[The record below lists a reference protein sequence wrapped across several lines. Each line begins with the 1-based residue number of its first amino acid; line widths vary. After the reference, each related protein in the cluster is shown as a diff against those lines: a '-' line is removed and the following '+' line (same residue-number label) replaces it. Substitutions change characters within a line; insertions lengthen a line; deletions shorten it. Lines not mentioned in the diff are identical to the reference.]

1 MKSMKKILA
10 LLLALSMV
18 LALAACGNASPAPAA
33 SSGDGAAAP
42 AATKHVKIGVGL
54 YQDSGA
60 AVTAVK
66 AYLANL
72 ESTLNCEFAYTV
84 LSTNDEALNITK
96 VQELIAAGCDGIII
110 TMDAGTEAILQE
122 CADAGVYLGGYL
134 CDFDTS
140 FRTNYDKVF
149 KNEYFVG
156 TVADGGCA
164 DEARRGYDF
173 FDSVVEYN
181 ERTPDAP
188 IRHVAMTV
196 FPAFAFPYQQSFAAQ
211 FVEKVEEYNA
221 ANPDKAIEVDPLN
234 EETDILMFRPLD
246 STYFNKHPNIDAIV
260 SICSGSFVY
269 PTMVSA
275 GVADTMKLFAAGYND
290 GDEAVFGSKGAYQ
303 MEVISGVEAI
313 TYPLV
318 LLLNKINGVQFP
330 DQPAEAERR
339 GVDVIIINSDE
350 DLEVFKN
357 SIYLDFNP
365 EHAFFTPEQVAS
377 LLAYNNPDAT
387 YAGLVDILDH
397 MAIEDIAA

>member
-1 MKSMKKILA
+1 MKSIKKALA
-10 LLLALSMV
+10 LLIVLTMV
-18 LALAACGNASPAPAA
+18 FAF
-33 SSGDGAAAP
+33 AAP
-42 AATKHVKIGVGL
+42 VAHAKARTTKIGVGL

-60 AVTAVK
+60 AVSAVK

-72 ESTLNCEFAYTV
+72 EDTLNVKFTYTV
-84 LSTNDEALNITK
+84 LSNTDEAQNITK

-110 TMDAGTEAILQE
+110 TMDMGTEAILQE
-122 CADAGVYLGGYL
+122 CADAGVYCAGYL
-134 CDFDTS
+134 CDFDSS
-140 FRTNYDKVF
+140 FRTNYDNVF
-149 KNEYFVG
+149 KNEFFLG

-173 FDSVVEYN
+173 FDSVIEYN
-181 ERTPDAP
+181 DRTPDAP

-221 ANPDKAIEVDPLN
+221 ANPDKAIEVDPLSD
-234 EETDILMFRPLD
+234 ETDILMFRPMD
-246 STYFNKHPNIDAIV
+246 STYFSKHPGIDAIV

-275 GVADTMKLFAAGYND
+275 GVSNTMKLFAAGYND

-303 MEVISGVEAI
+303 MEIVSPVEAI

-318 LLLNKINGVQFP
+318 LLLNKINGAQFP

-339 GVDVIIINSDE
+339 GSSVLVINSDE
-350 DLEVFKN
+350 DLAKFQH
-357 SIYLDFNP
+357 SIYLSFKP
-365 EHAFFTPEQVAS
+365 EDAFLTPEEVLA
-377 LLAYNNPDAT
+377 LTAYNNPNAT
-387 YAGLVDILDH
+387 YAGLVDMLDH
-397 MAIEDIAA
+397 MTIDDIK